1 MTTTSRQ
8 DRRTTWPSNRQGPA
22 GTPLPPLAREG
33 RVRLPRV
40 LKNAQDMREY
50 RQLNYRGVDLEISN
64 DGEVYRMAHTSVSR
78 NGRTRHWPKHRLTSS
93 REPSTGY
100 LRVGVRIGN
109 TLHNAAVHRLV
120 ALAFL
125 GNPLPGQVINHINED
140 RADNRVENLEWV
152 TQKENLGHSLRLH
165 PEYRL
170 NGARPVAQLDQEG
183 TIIATYPSAKEAAR
197 KTGGSHGA
205 ICMAARGELRTSGG
219 FKWMYL

>member
-1 MTTTSRQ
+1 
-8 DRRTTWPSNRQGPA
+8 
-22 GTPLPPLAREG
+22 
-33 RVRLPRV
+33 
-40 LKNAQDMREY
+40 MREY

-64 DGEVYRMAHTSVSR
+64 DGEVYRTAHTSISR

-170 NGARPVAQLDQEG
+170 NGARPVAQLDKEG
-183 TIIATYPSAKEAAR
+183 NVIATFESAAAASR
-197 KTGGSHGA
+197 SLGLSRSA
-205 ICMAARGELRTSGG
+205 VAMAARGGIATCGG
-219 FKWMYL
+219 YKWRYLK